1 MILKALKFASASFV
15 VAVTALTVSAQ
26 QSSISE
32 LMHVRHA
39 SGQTVAP
46 VYEGF
51 DIDPDGSYNMWFGY
65 MNRNY
70 EEEVDIAVGPDNSF
84 ESARGPREEPGPAS
98 GPPRVGGDSESSS
111 AAARASGGGAPRAV
125 INADQGQPT
134 HFTPRRHKD
143 VFKVHLPKDFGEQK
157 LVWTLGAHGQRQQ
170 VIGTLK
176 PVWQID
182 RLRTTRGGN
191 SENISSNTPPVV
203 EVRTSSQTIAFP
215 SPASAT
221 LTVSATDDGLPKRK
235 GQPIGMTVT
244 WAKYRGPGS
253 VTFASSQM
261 RINAG
266 KATTMA
272 TFSEPGDYILQAV
285 VDDGSGEA
293 AGNFGYHCCWT
304 NAQLKVA
311 VQGASASTTSAA
323 ISASSMPTT
332 RRGTDT
338 RSTPVTFSKD
348 VAPIF
353 QGKCQTCHHQGTSAP
368 MSLMTYE
375 EVRPWARSIRQRVA
389 NGDMPPWHLDKTV
402 GIKHYK
408 NDRSLS
414 DDEMA
419 MILQWA
425 DAGAPQG
432 NPADL
437 PTPLTFRSEADW
449 FIGEPDLK
457 VTTEKD
463 FAMYSNGPDWW
474 IDQFGDVKLT
484 EDRWIKAMEI
494 KPSNPKIVHHAVVYA
509 IEPDA
514 PEGTPET
521 GVQLH
526 EYAVGKYGDIF
537 GENTGRLLKAG
548 TRLRFDMH
556 YFAIGSEQ
564 HNHTTIAF
572 KFYPKGVVPKYQVR
586 SLALRNIPNDELEV
600 PPNSVVRTDGY
611 FRLPRNARIDSF
623 QPHMHMRGRGMT
635 LEAINA
641 TNNTTQIL
649 SSVDH
654 FDFNWHINY
663 VYADD
668 VAPLLP
674 EGTVLHMIGVHDN
687 TAANRR
693 NPDPS
698 MWVGFGERSVDD
710 MLQVWVDVVYLDDA
724 EFKRLVDERHARPV
738 VTSTDAAPRAQQR

>member
-1 MILKALKFASASFV
+1 MASKTMRLSTVLAV
-15 VAVTALTVSAQ
+15 VAAISAVDAIAQ
-26 QSSISE
+26 QTASQ
-32 LMHVRHA
+32 LVTVRHA
-39 SGQTVAP
+39 SGQGVAP

-51 DIDPDGSYNMWFGY
+51 DVNPDGSFNMWFGY

-70 EEEVDIAVGPDNSF
+70 EEAIDLPVGANNAF
-84 ESARGPREEPGPAS
+84 EPG
-98 GPPRVGGDSESSS
+98 GD
-111 AAARASGGGAPRAV
+111 R
-125 INADQGQPT
+125 GQPT

-143 VFKVHLPKDFGEQK
+143 VFKVVVPKDFGDQK
-157 LVWTLGAHGQRQQ
+157 LTWKLVAHGQPQQ

-191 SENISSNTPPVV
+191 SEKISSNLPPAVTV
-203 EVRTSSQTIAFP
+203 QAGDQALA
-215 SPASAT
+215 ASASTT
-221 LTVSATDDGLPKRK
+221 LTLTATDDGLPKRQGK
-235 GQPIGMTVT
+235 TVGMTVM
-244 WAKYRGPGS
+244 WAKYRGPGAVHFS
-253 VTFASSQM
+253 A
-261 RINAG
+261 
-266 KATTMA
+266 ATTKLDNGSA
-272 TFSEPGDYILQAV
+272 TTSASFSEPGEYILQAV
-285 VDDGSGEA
+285 VDDGSGES

-304 NAQLKVA
+304 NTQVRITVKGDA
-311 VQGASASTTSAA
+311 
-323 ISASSMPTT
+323 
-332 RRGTDT
+332 T
-338 RSTPVTFSKD
+338 RSSAIRSPQSAIPSFAKD
-348 VAPIF
+348 IAPIF
-353 QGKCQTCHHQGTSAP
+353 QAKCQTCHHQGTSAP
-368 MSLMTYE
+368 MSLVTYE
-375 EVRPWARSIRQRVA
+375 EVRPWARSIQQRVA
-389 NGDMPPWHLDKTV
+389 NRDMPPWHLDKTV
-402 GIKHYK
+402 GIRHYK

-414 DDEMA
+414 DDQIA
-419 MILQWA
+419 TIVRWA

-432 NPADL
+432 NPADM
-437 PTPLTFRSEADW
+437 PPPRTFQSEAEW

-457 VTTEKD
+457 VTTPND
-463 FAMYSNGPDWW
+463 FVMYDKGPDWW
-474 IDQFGDVKLT
+474 IDQFAEMTLD

-494 KPSNPKIVHHAVVYA
+494 KPSNPKIVHHVVVYA

-537 GENTGRLLKAG
+537 GENTGRLLKKG
-548 TRLRFDMH
+548 TRLRYDMH

-564 HNHTTIAF
+564 HNKTTIAF

-586 SLALRNIPNDELEV
+586 SVAMRNVPNDELEV
-600 PPNSVVRTDGY
+600 PPNTVVRTDGY
-611 FRLPRNARIDSF
+611 FRLPRNARIDAF

-635 LEAINA
+635 LEAINVA
-641 TNNTTQIL
+641 DNKTQIL

-674 EGTVLHMIGVHDN
+674 AGTVLHMIGVHDN

-693 NPDPS
+693 NPDPN

-710 MLQVWVDVVYLDDA
+710 MLQVWVNIVYLDDA
-724 EFKRLVDERHARPV
+724 EFQRLVDERKAKPAS
-738 VTSTDAAPRAQQR
+738 TSSAQNR